1 MQQSEWEQ
9 RLETLESKLAFQEMT
24 IDQLNSA
31 VVQHELEMN
40 KMREQMRI
48 LTDKLKANAPSIVAS
63 QSEGDATTALLIA
76 GYLAPAYPGQNQNA
90 RQKKGHPRVAL
101 KGLLRLSG
109 CSRSRQCHN
118 RLYPDHGRG
127 RDHGRDRGHDDGH
140 LHREHGHEPVLPA
153 WLRG

>member
-40 KMREQMRI
+40 KIREQMRI

-63 QSEGDATTALLIA
+63 QSEETPPPH
-76 GYLAPAYPGQNQNA
+76 Y
-90 RQKKGHPRVAL
+90 
-101 KGLLRLSG
+101 
-109 CSRSRQCHN
+109 
-118 RLYPDHGRG
+118 
-127 RDHGRDRGHDDGH
+127 
-140 LHREHGHEPVLPA
+140 
-153 WLRG
+153 

>member
-24 IDQLNSA
+24 IEQLNSA

-63 QSEGDATTALLIA
+63 QSEETPPPH
-76 GYLAPAYPGQNQNA
+76 Y
-90 RQKKGHPRVAL
+90 
-101 KGLLRLSG
+101 
-109 CSRSRQCHN
+109 
-118 RLYPDHGRG
+118 
-127 RDHGRDRGHDDGH
+127 
-140 LHREHGHEPVLPA
+140 
-153 WLRG
+153 

>member
-9 RLETLESKLAFQEMT
+9 RLEMLESKLAFQEMT

-63 QSEGDATTALLIA
+63 QSEETPPPH
-76 GYLAPAYPGQNQNA
+76 Y
-90 RQKKGHPRVAL
+90 
-101 KGLLRLSG
+101 
-109 CSRSRQCHN
+109 
-118 RLYPDHGRG
+118 
-127 RDHGRDRGHDDGH
+127 
-140 LHREHGHEPVLPA
+140 
-153 WLRG
+153 

>member
-48 LTDKLKANAPSIVAS
+48 LTDKLIENAPSIVAS
-63 QSEGDATTALLIA
+63 QSEETPPPH
-76 GYLAPAYPGQNQNA
+76 Y
-90 RQKKGHPRVAL
+90 
-101 KGLLRLSG
+101 
-109 CSRSRQCHN
+109 
-118 RLYPDHGRG
+118 
-127 RDHGRDRGHDDGH
+127 
-140 LHREHGHEPVLPA
+140 
-153 WLRG
+153 

>member
-1 MQQSEWEQ
+1 MQQFEWEQ

-63 QSEGDATTALLIA
+63 QSEETPPPH
-76 GYLAPAYPGQNQNA
+76 Y
-90 RQKKGHPRVAL
+90 
-101 KGLLRLSG
+101 
-109 CSRSRQCHN
+109 
-118 RLYPDHGRG
+118 
-127 RDHGRDRGHDDGH
+127 
-140 LHREHGHEPVLPA
+140 
-153 WLRG
+153 

>member
-9 RLETLESKLAFQEMT
+9 RMETLESKLAFQEMT

-63 QSEGDATTALLIA
+63 QSEETPPPH
-76 GYLAPAYPGQNQNA
+76 Y
-90 RQKKGHPRVAL
+90 
-101 KGLLRLSG
+101 
-109 CSRSRQCHN
+109 
-118 RLYPDHGRG
+118 
-127 RDHGRDRGHDDGH
+127 
-140 LHREHGHEPVLPA
+140 
-153 WLRG
+153 

>member
-63 QSEGDATTALLIA
+63 QSEEKPPPH
-76 GYLAPAYPGQNQNA
+76 Y
-90 RQKKGHPRVAL
+90 
-101 KGLLRLSG
+101 
-109 CSRSRQCHN
+109 
-118 RLYPDHGRG
+118 
-127 RDHGRDRGHDDGH
+127 
-140 LHREHGHEPVLPA
+140 
-153 WLRG
+153 

>member
-24 IDQLNSA
+24 IDQLNCA

-63 QSEGDATTALLIA
+63 QSEETPPPH
-76 GYLAPAYPGQNQNA
+76 Y
-90 RQKKGHPRVAL
+90 
-101 KGLLRLSG
+101 
-109 CSRSRQCHN
+109 
-118 RLYPDHGRG
+118 
-127 RDHGRDRGHDDGH
+127 
-140 LHREHGHEPVLPA
+140 
-153 WLRG
+153 

>member
-63 QSEGDATTALLIA
+63 QSKETPPPH
-76 GYLAPAYPGQNQNA
+76 Y
-90 RQKKGHPRVAL
+90 
-101 KGLLRLSG
+101 
-109 CSRSRQCHN
+109 
-118 RLYPDHGRG
+118 
-127 RDHGRDRGHDDGH
+127 
-140 LHREHGHEPVLPA
+140 
-153 WLRG
+153 

>member
-63 QSEGDATTALLIA
+63 QSEEIPPPH
-76 GYLAPAYPGQNQNA
+76 Y
-90 RQKKGHPRVAL
+90 
-101 KGLLRLSG
+101 
-109 CSRSRQCHN
+109 
-118 RLYPDHGRG
+118 
-127 RDHGRDRGHDDGH
+127 
-140 LHREHGHEPVLPA
+140 
-153 WLRG
+153 